1 MNHTIKLSIFILTT
15 SAPVLSIQAQELRLS
30 GGYNGSNV
38 SEAGPEL
45 WVGRAGYQFGA
56 DVQLG
61 QRWFLQPGVHLQVRN
76 LNYTLAGT
84 DANGNPTGTN
94 NEFKYTDRSLRVPIM
109 AGLNL
114 MDPANDPAFNVYLLG
129 GPTALFL
136 LKADLNNDAL
146 DIQTSK
152 SQWYLGF
159 GGGASFSFLFV
170 EAGYDVAMSDVLSGS
185 GFQTDPKV
193 NQFRVLAGLRFRLA
207 Q

>member
-1 MNHTIKLSIFILTT
+1 MKLQIKLPVIALLA
-15 SAPVLSIQAQELRLS
+15 SAMFSNLQAQELRLS

-38 SEAGPEL
+38 SEAGPEM

-61 QRWFLQPGVHLQVRN
+61 GRWFVQPGIHFQVRN

-84 DANGNPTGTN
+84 DTNGNLTGANT
-94 NEFKYTDRSLRVPIM
+94 EFKYTDRSLRVPIM

-114 MDPANDPAFNVYLLG
+114 MDPAKDPAFNVYLLG
-129 GPTALFL
+129 GPTALFM
-136 LKADLNNDAL
+136 LKADLDYDAL
-146 DIQTSK
+146 DVQTSK
-152 SQWYLGF
+152 SQWYIGF

-170 EAGYDVAMSDVLSGS
+170 EGGYDVAMSDVFSGS
-185 GFQTDPKV
+185 GFQTNPKV